1 MGDSWSYETGL
12 PDWSLPPDGVEG
24 PRDVTEESDPLAA
37 EVAKLDLEDD
47 DKKKIDEKK
56 KTDDVKAGAKE
67 EVAETMTDKA

>member
-24 PRDVTEESDPLAA
+24 PTEATEESDPLAA

-47 DKKKIDEKK
+47 VKKG
-56 KTDDVKAGAKE
+56 DDVKAGAKKE
-67 EVAETMTDKA
+67 EEAVETVADKA